1 MLKKKKRNKQSLIS
15 CITPIRH
22 AWEEGRKASG
32 CRMRRGRQSAFWL
45 HLLRCF
51 PTAEQLSP
59 ATADQPSALKG
70 QAPQLGSP
78 SKPVARFRGE
88 SAWPSRRCLS
98 YQTSPGCHTCV
109 LVLGRPKCSL
119 FFFFSTESRAEN
131 DIIVSP
137 QYHLLFLDI
146 QKEMN
151 ACSGMLAWRCELKM
165 NLFEATEFF
174 QSLWIACFWRCDGRW
189 KAASN
194 G

>member
-1 MLKKKKRNKQSLIS
+1 MLKKKRRNKQSLIS

-109 LVLGRPKCSL
+109 LVLGPWETKVQHFFL
-119 FFFFSTESRAEN
+119 FFNREQSREWYNCFPAVPLAFFGYPEGDERSR
-131 DIIVSP
+131 
-137 QYHLLFLDI
+137 
-146 QKEMN
+146 
-151 ACSGMLAWRCELKM
+151 MLAWRCEQS
-165 NLFEATEFF
+165 FF
-174 QSLWIACFWRCDGRW
+174 RVCE
-189 KAASN
+189 
-194 G
+194 